1 MSVNVKE
8 NGSLTRVG
16 GLYHDTT
23 LGQELDEF
31 NTSTA
36 DMADGDYI
44 ITKSNNI
51 WYRKA
56 LSKVWDYISGKLGIA
71 SSGDTFLK
79 KDGTWATPAND
90 KVAQEANTSNS
101 EYKVLLSGTNSDAS
115 ETTTAKKYVG
125 FTFNPSSAVLTLA
138 RDHNSTSTQ
147 SSMFTLGNDI
157 ADGTS
162 KSAYGQLRIYGKG
175 QYRTNIMDT
184 NNVLTASRSIYV
196 PNRSGYIATTN
207 MAATDESA
215 PATVDNVTAK
225 RADRAYS
232 TGEHFIIDNQ
242 FCTATADIASGAIL
256 TENTNYVTGTI
267 ADYLTVKTGT
277 MTIPSAVSSWCEFT
291 GTSGNKLIFRQGN
304 IVKVNTIVKITDM
317 PTLSAAAFILELPW
331 ENSQGVAVFGQLNAY
346 GQPYTMRT
354 EAVYI
359 GSGTTNKNKVGIRSS
374 LPNGSYYV
382 SIQYMT
388 NDPF

>member
-1 MSVNVKE
+1 MSVNVKQ
-8 NGSLTRVG
+8 NGSLTKVG
-16 GLYHDTT
+16 GLYHDST

-31 NTSTA
+31 DVSTA
-36 DMADGDYI
+36 DVLDADYI
-44 ITKSNNI
+44 LTKSGST

-56 LSKVWDYISGKLGIA
+56 LSKVRDYI
-71 SSGDTFLK
+71 
-79 KDGTWATPAND
+79 D
-90 KVAQEANTSNS
+90 KILAPIEN
-101 EYKVLLSGTNSDAS
+101 G
-115 ETTTAKKYVG
+115 TTA
-125 FTFNPSSAVLTLA
+125 S
-138 RDHNSTSTQ
+138 Q
-147 SSMFTLGNDI
+147 
-157 ADGTS
+157 
-162 KSAYGQLRIYGKG
+162 AYAI
-175 QYRTNIMDT
+175 
-184 NNVLTASRSIYV
+184 
-196 PNRSGYIATTN
+196 
-207 MAATDESA
+207 
-215 PATVDNVTAK
+215 
-225 RADRAYS
+225 
-232 TGEHFIIDNQ
+232 GEHFVRNGD
-242 FCTATADIASGAIL
+242 FCTAKTTIASNATL
-256 TENTNYVTGTI
+256 TENTNYVTSAI
-267 ADYLTVKTGT
+267 ADFLTVKTGT

-291 GTSGNKLIFRQGN
+291 GSSGNKLIFRQGN